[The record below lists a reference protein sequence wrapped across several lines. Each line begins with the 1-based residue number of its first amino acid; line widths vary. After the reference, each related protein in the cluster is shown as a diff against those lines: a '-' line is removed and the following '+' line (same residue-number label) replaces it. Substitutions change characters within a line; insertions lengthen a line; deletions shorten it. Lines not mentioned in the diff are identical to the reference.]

1 LVRYV
6 VTSRERRRLIQD
18 DLVVKARSRRRIV
31 RVINIAPRDIEYTV
45 RRSARYGGE
54 RPTGGTGRSNR
65 ILIYPVRSDRIGGR
79 VHRHTGDVKEVV
91 GGAER

>member
-31 RVINIAPRDIEYTV
+31 RVINIAPLDIEYTV
-45 RRSARYGGE
+45 RRSARNGGE
-54 RPTGGTGRSNR
+54 RSTGWTGRSNR